1 MTDRSFSDM
10 RGGWAAART
19 AMEAGTRKHTPRGVH
34 RRRQWPLF
42 EAALAGFG
50 VALRL
55 TGLYR
60 RGVMNALDI
69 ALTEIELEFSD
80 LPAPFD
86 GYRVL
91 HLADLHLDAHPALAK
106 RAAALAR
113 RAQCDLCVLTGD
125 YRYRIVG
132 PIDRAMAGLARV
144 ARAIDAR
151 DGVYGVLGNH
161 DTIEMVPALEA
172 LGIRVLA
179 NQTVSVARDGA
190 TLLFT
195 GMLHI
200 TGIDDVHY
208 FYTGNAAAALVRA
221 PDGFRLAVVHSPELV
236 QPAADSGIALYLT
249 GHTHGGQICLPGGFP
264 PVIHAHRG
272 RRYAAGLWRHGD
284 MVGYTSRGVGV
295 SGLPVRFNC
304 RGEIALITLRRAGG

>member
-1 MTDRSFSDM
+1 MTDRSFTEM
-10 RGGWAAART
+10 RGGWAAARN

-34 RRRQWPLF
+34 RRRQWLLF

-55 TGLYR
+55 AGLYR

-69 ALTEIELEFSD
+69 GLTEIELEFPD

-91 HLADLHLDAHPALAK
+91 HLTDLHLDAHPALAK

-113 RAQCDLCVLTGD
+113 LARCDLCVLTGD

-132 PIDRAMAGLARV
+132 PFDRAMAGLGRV
-144 ARAIDAR
+144 ARALDAR
-151 DGVYGVLGNH
+151 DGVYSVLGNH

-179 NQTVSVARDGA
+179 NQTVSIARNGA
-190 TLLFT
+190 A
-195 GMLHI
+195 LHL

-208 FYTGNAAAALVRA
+208 FYTDSAAEALDRA
-221 PDGFRLAVVHSPELV
+221 PDGFRLALVHSPELV
-236 QPAADSGIALYLT
+236 QPAARAGIALYLT
-249 GHTHGGQICLPGGFP
+249 GHTHGGQVCLPGGFP
-264 PVIHAHRG
+264 PVIHAHAG

-304 RGEIALITLRRAGG
+304 RGELTLITLRRAGG